1 MSAIPGP
8 KSPAALARVLA
19 AFRESVPAG
28 LMLLQEKYGDVCA
41 VGFWPFRWVFLFGPE
56 ANELV
61 FSDLDTFRFA
71 GGYEI
76 LRPIAGDTAL
86 VVTDGDEHA
95 RRRSA
100 IQSSFARKKIES
112 YTQLMLERLDPA
124 ISRWSPGQRIDVYTE
139 IREAI
144 RQATLEAFAG
154 DRIARS
160 GGYIIA
166 QLNQVHDSMNRSM
179 LKSLLTWNLQFL
191 INHKAKK
198 ALASI
203 DVEIYSE
210 IARRRRE
217 RDYGEDLISAMLMA
231 GEAGDA
237 FTDRE
242 IRDMLMSLLIASYDP
257 VSSALGWAVY
267 SMLSSSGVWSR
278 ARSEVIDVC
287 GQESVSV
294 SDVRRLSYLG
304 RVVNETLRLY
314 PAVVASP
321 RVAASPFEFGGFRFA
336 AGTHVLASEYVT
348 HHLEAV
354 WPDAERFLPDR
365 WDRSAASY
373 RAPTPYEYLP
383 FGSGPRRCLG
393 GGLAAACVP
402 AVLAR
407 LLQRTELRGDP
418 GRPRLSG
425 IAALT
430 PRDGVWATVAPID
443 SPLGLTAAQR

>member
-1 MSAIPGP
+1 MNAIPGP

-19 AFRESVPAG
+19 AFRDSVPAG
-28 LMLLQEKYGDVCA
+28 LMLLQANYGDVCA
-41 VGFWPFRWVFLFGPE
+41 VGFWPFRWVFLFGPD

-100 IQSSFARKKIES
+100 IQSSFARKKIEG
-112 YTQLMLERLDPA
+112 YTQLMLERLDSA
-124 ISRWSPGQRIDVYTE
+124 ISGWSPGQRINVYME

-144 RQATLEAFAG
+144 REATLEAFAG
-154 DRIARS
+154 DRLARS
-160 GGYIIA
+160 GSYII
-166 QLNQVHDSMNRSM
+166 QHLNEVHDSMNRSM
-179 LKSLLTWNLQFL
+179 LKSLLAWNLQFL
-191 INHKAKK
+191 INHKAKR

-203 DVEIYSE
+203 DIEIYSE

-231 GEAGDA
+231 GESGAA

-267 SMLSSSGVWSR
+267 SMLSSSEVWSR
-278 ARSEVIDVC
+278 ARSEVIAVC
-287 GQESVSV
+287 GQDTVSV
-294 SDVRRLSYLG
+294 SDVRRLSYLAAI
-304 RVVNETLRLY
+304 VNETLRLY

-321 RVAASPFEFGGFRFA
+321 RVAASPFEFGGFHFS

-365 WDRSAASY
+365 WDRSAAGH

-383 FGSGPRRCLG
+383 FGTGPRRCLG
-393 GGLAAACVP
+393 GGLAATCVP

-443 SPLGLTAAQR
+443 KPLGLSAAQR

>member
-19 AFRESVPAG
+19 AFRDSVPAG
-28 LMLLQEKYGDVCA
+28 LMLLQGKYGEVCA
-41 VGFWPFRWVFLFGPE
+41 VGFWPFRWVFLFGPA
-56 ANELV
+56 ANELI
-61 FSDLDTFRFA
+61 FSDLDKFRFA

-86 VVTDGDEHA
+86 VVTDGDEHS

-100 IQSSFARKKIES
+100 IQSSFTRRKIES
-112 YTQLMLERLDPA
+112 YTDLMLEHLDSA
-124 ISRWSPGQRIDVYTE
+124 ISGWSPGQRVDVYTE
-139 IREAI
+139 MREAI
-144 RQATLEAFAG
+144 RRATLEAFAG
-154 DRIARS
+154 DRLARS
-160 GGYIIA
+160 GSHII
-166 QLNQVHDSMNRSM
+166 QLLNQVHDSMNRSM
-179 LKSLLTWNLQFL
+179 LKSLLAWNLQFL
-191 INHKAKK
+191 INHKAKQ

-203 DVEIYSE
+203 DVAIYSE
-210 IARRRRE
+210 ISRRRRE
-217 RDYGEDLISAMLMA
+217 RDYGDDLISAMLIA
-231 GEAGDA
+231 GESGTP

-257 VSSALGWAVY
+257 VSSALGWAVF
-267 SMLSSSGVWSR
+267 SMLSTDGVWSQ

-287 GQESVSV
+287 GQEVVSV

-304 RVVNETLRLY
+304 RIVNETLRLY

-321 RVAASPFEFGGFRFA
+321 RVAASPFEFGGFRFS

-365 WDRSAASY
+365 WDRSAAGH

-383 FGSGPRRCLG
+383 FGTGPRRCLG
-393 GGLAAACVP
+393 GGLAATCVP

-430 PRDGVWATVAPID
+430 PRDGVWATVAGID
-443 SPLGLTAAQR
+443 KPLGLSAQR